1 MTGVES
7 TGLLKR
13 AVGEIRENALD
24 LVITS
29 SVCLR
34 DSLPHHSLIVKTN
47 NP

>member
-29 SVCLR
+29 VCLR
-34 DSLPHHSLIVKTN
+34 DSLPHHSLIVKIN